1 MRAMGQPETQRGPLT
16 VVWARTLLWEIPRD
30 LFTAEGWPS
39 KAAALFVVP
48 MLYCMAPLLVYAVI
62 WDLWRLAAW
71 TLTSG
76 GGQISATNQA
86 AGEAA
91 QALAGLRCAF
101 CHDSLQVE
109 ETLECSGCGGL
120 RHVSCVEEAATCP
133 TLGCDG
139 APRRWLGRERS

>member
-1 MRAMGQPETQRGPLT
+1 M
-16 VVWARTLLWEIPRD
+16 WARTLLWEIPRD
-30 LFTAEGWPS
+30 LFTAEGWLS

-62 WDLWRLAAW
+62 ADFLRLAAW
-71 TLTSG
+71 TLTG
-76 GGQISATNQA
+76 GGGHISAGA
-86 AGEAA
+86 DEAA

-101 CHDSLQVE
+101 CHDSLGVE

-120 RHVSCVEEAATCP
+120 RHASCVEEAATCP